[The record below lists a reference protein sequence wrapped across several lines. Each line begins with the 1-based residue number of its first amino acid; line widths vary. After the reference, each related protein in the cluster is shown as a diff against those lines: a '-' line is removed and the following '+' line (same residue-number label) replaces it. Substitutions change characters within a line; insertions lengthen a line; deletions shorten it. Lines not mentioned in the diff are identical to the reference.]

1 VHIHQT
7 GACDPATGF
16 KSAGDHYVPRD
27 AEHGFQVESGPHAGD
42 MPNQWASDE
51 GLLRADVVNPH
62 VTLGDGEATLFD
74 TDGSAIVVHSGLDDY
89 ESQPSGNAGQEI
101 ACAVIRR

>member
-1 VHIHQT
+1 VGWSRT
-7 GACDPATGF
+7 
-16 KSAGDHYVPRD
+16 SRR
-27 AEHGFQVESGPHAGD
+27 
-42 MPNQWASDE
+42 
-51 GLLRADVVNPH
+51 RAPETIVNPH

-74 TDGSAIVVHSGLDDY
+74 KDGSAIVVHSGLDDY